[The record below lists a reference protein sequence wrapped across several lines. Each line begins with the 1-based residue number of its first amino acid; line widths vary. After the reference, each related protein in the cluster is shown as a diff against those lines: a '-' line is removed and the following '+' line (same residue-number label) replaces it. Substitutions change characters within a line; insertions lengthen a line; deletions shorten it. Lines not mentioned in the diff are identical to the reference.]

1 MTAQSIRDA
10 ALFHFA
16 RDGYEGASLR
26 AIADEVG
33 IKKPSIYAHFSC
45 KDDLFLHTLSFAF
58 HEVKRHTLE
67 YFRDH
72 EDLPLE
78 QRLKGLLVWFE
89 QEYNAHASARLML
102 RNCFYPPLSLYGEVM
117 DQVYPFID
125 GMERALTRLLQRAM
139 RHGDIPAIPAEQAA
153 IAFMTFLDGITV
165 EIIYGSP
172 RRYRRRLEASW
183 PVFWHGIHHLNEEA
197 QHVVPEGDS
206 TT

>member
-1 MTAQSIRDA
+1 MRISAARMTC
-10 ALFHFA
+10 F
-16 RDGYEGASLR
+16 Y
-26 AIADEVG
+26 
-33 IKKPSIYAHFSC
+33 
-45 KDDLFLHTLSFAF
+45 TLDFAF
-58 HEVKRHTLE
+58 HEVTRHTLE

-72 EDLPLE
+72 ADLPLE
-78 QRLKGLLVWFE
+78 QRLKGLLIWFE

-139 RHGDIPAIPAEQAA
+139 RNGDIPAIPAEQAA

-165 EIIYGSP
+165 EIIYGSS
-172 RRYRRRLEASW
+172 RRYKRRLEAAW
-183 PVFWHGIHHLNEEA
+183 PVFWHGIHHLNDEA
-197 QHVVPEGDS
+197 HSVVPEGDL

>member
-1 MTAQSIRDA
+1 MTAHSIRDA

-45 KDDLFLHTLSFAF
+45 KDDLFLHTLAFAF
-58 HEVKRHTLE
+58 QEVQRHTLE

-72 EDLPLE
+72 VDLPLE
-78 QRLKGLLVWFE
+78 QRLKGLLNWFE
-89 QEYNAHASARLML
+89 QEYNDHASARLML
-102 RNCFYPPLSLYGEVM
+102 RNCYYPPLALYSEVM
-117 DQVYPFID
+117 DLVYPFLD
-125 GMERALTRLLQRAM
+125 GMERALNRLLQGAM
-139 RHGDIPAIPAEQAA
+139 RNGDIPPIPAEQAA

-165 EIIYGSP
+165 EIIYGSS
-172 RRYRRRLEASW
+172 RRYKRRLEASW

-197 QHVVPEGDS
+197 RTIVPEGDS
-206 TT
+206 SS

>member
-45 KDDLFLHTLSFAF
+45 KDDLFLHTLAFAF

-72 EDLPLE
+72 ADMPLE
-78 QRLKGLLVWFE
+78 QRLKGLLIWFE

-125 GMERALTRLLQRAM
+125 GMERALNRLLQRAM
-139 RHGDIPAIPAEQAA
+139 RNGDIPPLPAEQAA

-165 EIIYGSP
+165 EIIYGSS
-172 RRYRRRLEASW
+172 RRYKRRLEASW

-197 QHVVPEGDS
+197 QSVVPKGDL